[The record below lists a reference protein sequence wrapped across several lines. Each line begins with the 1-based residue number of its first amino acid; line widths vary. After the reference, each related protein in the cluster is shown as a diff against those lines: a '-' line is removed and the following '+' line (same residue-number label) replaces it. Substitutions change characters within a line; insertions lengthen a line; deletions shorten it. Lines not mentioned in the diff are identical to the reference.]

1 MIAAAAVLALLPATA
16 LAHYEPIAGV
26 GGSALALSALLAASG
41 AGYARGVARLWRKAG
56 RGRGIGRLDALR
68 FVLGWSALALALF
81 SPLDAFADRSFA
93 LHMVQHEL
101 LMLVAAPLLALSRP
115 LEAWSWALPEAAR
128 HALAPAAAG
137 WQRLSA
143 PGTAW
148 TVHAAALWVWHVPM
162 LFGAA
167 LASSG
172 LHVLQHACFFFTA
185 LLFWR
190 AVFPRGMRDP
200 GAAAIALVF
209 TTMLHSS
216 ALGLLLTFAPGA
228 WYAGYMA
235 AGPAPFGLTALEDQ
249 QLGGLVMWVVGG
261 FAYVVAGLA
270 VVAAWLSP
278 RRLQRR
284 A

>member
-1 MIAAAAVLALLPATA
+1 
-16 LAHYEPIAGV
+16 
-26 GGSALALSALLAASG
+26 
-41 AGYARGVARLWRKAG
+41 
-56 RGRGIGRLDALR
+56 
-68 FVLGWSALALALF
+68 
-81 SPLDAFADRSFA
+81 
-93 LHMVQHEL
+93 
-101 LMLVAAPLLALSRP
+101 VAAPLLALSRP
-115 LEAWSWALPEAAR
+115 LEAWSWALPDGAR
-128 HALAPAAAG
+128 RVLAPLAAA

-143 PGTAW
+143 PMVAW
-148 TVHAAALWVWHVPM
+148 AVHAAALWVWHIPV

-167 LASSG
+167 LASIG
-172 LHVLQHACFFFTA
+172 LHVLQHACFFFSA

-190 AVFPRGMRDP
+190 AVFPRGVHDA
-200 GAAAIALVF
+200 GGAAIALVF

-216 ALGLLLTFAPGA
+216 ALGLLLTFAPGP

-235 AGPAPFGLTALEDQ
+235 EGPAPFGLDALEDQ

-278 RRLQRR
+278 RRPQRR